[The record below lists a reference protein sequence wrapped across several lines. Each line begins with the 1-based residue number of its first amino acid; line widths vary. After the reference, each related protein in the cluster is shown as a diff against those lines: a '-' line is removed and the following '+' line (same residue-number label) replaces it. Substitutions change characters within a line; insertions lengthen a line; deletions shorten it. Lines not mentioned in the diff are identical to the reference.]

1 MVFQSSYSSF
11 LLLFSKSTCNFLFNL
26 QNHSPHQF
34 YRDFPSR
41 SVTGLSL
48 LRHLYYRRAPMRNEF
63 IPFFR
68 STVGFDRLLD
78 SLVDR
83 ANETVDDFPPYDI
96 AKTGADAYRVTLA
109 VAGFAVDDLEIVVQE
124 NFFSVSTKTP
134 SEPVG
139 EFLHRGIANR
149 SFSRPFQL

>member
-1 MVFQSSYSSF
+1 
-11 LLLFSKSTCNFLFNL
+11 
-26 QNHSPHQF
+26 
-34 YRDFPSR
+34 
-41 SVTGLSL
+41 
-48 LRHLYYRRAPMRNEF
+48 MRNEF

-149 SFSRPFQL
+149 SFSRPFQLADHVRVDGATLENGLLSIDLVREVPEAKKPRIVKIASRSPALTVQAA